1 MALDVLEDRQTAV
14 DQRRRAGRRRRC
26 RVVGRVAVRV
36 VVTAVVEVLLLL
48 LTLVVLAV
56 LAVLLLLVLL
66 PKLLLLVL
74 LLMLQMLLGVQKGN
88 IAFDSWHAVEL
99 LLLLKLELLQ
109 LELDQLCLSR
119 NVCRGRSGRCVLAT
133 GTSRSRPRLLHLETT
148 RKRLKLLLLRREEL
162 LLLLLVVDQM
172 RGEGD

>member
-99 LLLLKLELLQ
+99 LLLKLELLQ